1 MREKYVFE
9 NFDISATKL
18 THRIGQSDYRVDL
31 DGKTYVNKL
40 GESSTNLSSLER
52 LNKHIRS
59 FRRIYHKKFS
69 NLSKP
74 TETNRLM
81 REIDLSEVDRRLLQN
96 EDFKFK
102 MYYPYLGPKY
112 NYIYSF
118 VRNMY
123 PCNMKIGLDNVLR
136 SLNNNYTE
144 KDFLNLIKDFGT
156 YLLEK
161 IINEKEDLY
170 LYYFVELHYVAG
182 YDTYH
187 HRSYN
192 MYTDC
197 EPFFKKR
204 IFPKEISEIYKKN
217 IRDTID
223 KIQFRIAPNARF
235 DDWVKYRDNW
245 AIMGSANIGKKMEI
259 STQGFDKTS
268 KINSK
273 FTNTML
279 YTDEQLIKMLHEYR
293 PHEIRPFL
301 KDNESAKARIVIGYD
316 TLSYIRC
323 SYLEGLVKNLNGEA
337 DIWTSVGFNPDRLYS
352 VRNRFDKAFED
363 PREKLV
369 CTDQSAFD
377 QHQYKE
383 MFIYAFEYLC
393 KRMEKYNPCVRE
405 IKELELY
412 GLKNAY
418 FNMGNQHRKWENG
431 LCSGHKFTALL
442 GSVLNRAASL
452 TAADLA
458 GGTSKINFSIFQ
470 GDDATMVVDRDFDT
484 DRFLRAYKLMDMVV
498 NPMKT
503 WKSDTRT
510 EYLHQ
515 LYIKGQVYALPI
527 RACLGMLFKD
537 PQTTREIP
545 DQKFISYISELRQ
558 ASRRGNCVSKLLKFW
573 CLKYFRK
580 YSPET
585 KWQQIYSYLHTPSC
599 LGGGGF
605 LPYVSERNYKSLNVE
620 KEKHAK
626 AKSVI
631 VSTYSY
637 NVPTLER
644 KDTVKYILKHVY
656 DNLPAPSIKTKF
668 SLFRVRFKRFQ
679 KKRTINLNR
688 IPSSYSYDLQDNTK
702 RWVQHV
708 KELIGDSVPYLDVSF
723 AKFTKFRKVKETLSL
738 TDSFSD
744 WLVTRQVQEFWR
756 LHLDDLRQVYFS
768 TKTSILDI
776 LFSANYVKKY
786 LSSLNRSFNTDL
798 VNYCLFF

>member
-1 MREKYVFE
+1 MRDKYVFE
-9 NFDISATKL
+9 NFD
-18 THRIGQSDYRVDL
+18 THHKIPTHSNLSNSYEIAL
-31 DGKTYVNKL
+31 EGKTYVNKL
-40 GESSTNLSSLER
+40 GESSSNLTSLER
-52 LNKHIRS
+52 LNMHIRN
-59 FRRIYHKKFS
+59 FRIYHKKKFS
-69 NLSKP
+69 SLSKP
-74 TETNRLM
+74 SETNRLLKNI
-81 REIDLSEVDRRLLQN
+81 ELSEVDQRLLQN
-96 EDFKFK
+96 HDFKFH
-102 MYYPYLGPKY
+102 MYYSYLGPKY

-118 VRNMY
+118 VRSMY
-123 PCNMKIGLDNVLR
+123 PPNMRIGLDNVLR
-136 SLNNNYTE
+136 SLNNDYTE

-161 IINEKEDLY
+161 IINEKDDLY

-204 IFPKEISEIYKKN
+204 VFPREISEIYKKN
-217 IRDTID
+217 IRQTID
-223 KIQFRIAPNARF
+223 KIRFKYAPNARF

-245 AIMGSANIGKKMEI
+245 AIMGSSNIGKKMEI
-259 STQGFDKTS
+259 VTDGFKKSS

-279 YTDEQLIKMLHEYR
+279 YTDEQLLRMLHEYR

-323 SYLEGLVKNLNGEA
+323 SFLESLIKNLNPEE
-337 DIWTSVGFNPDRLYS
+337 DYWTSVGFDPDKLYN
-352 VRNRFDKAFED
+352 VRERFDRAFD
-363 PREKLV
+363 DKNEKLV

-393 KRMEKYNPCVRE
+393 NKLSKYNPCVSE

-412 GLKNAY
+412 GLRHAY
-418 FNMGNQHRKWENG
+418 FNMGTHHRSWENG

-442 GSVLNRAASL
+442 GSVLNRAASI
-452 TAADLA
+452 TAADIA
-458 GGTSKINFSIFQ
+458 GSTAKINFSIFQ
-470 GDDATMVVDRDFDT
+470 GDDATMVVTKDFDT
-484 DRFLRAYKLMDMVV
+484 DRFLKAYSTMDMVV

-545 DQKFISYISELRQ
+545 DQKFVSYISELRQ
-558 ASRRGNCVSKLLKFW
+558 ASRRGNNVDKLLKFW
-573 CLKYFRK
+573 CLKYFSK
-580 YSPET
+580 YSSGI
-585 KWQQIYSYLHTPSC
+585 KWNSIYAYLHTPAS

-620 KEKHAK
+620 KEK
-626 AKSVI
+626 KSKSYSEI
-631 VSTYSY
+631 VSIY
-637 NVPTLER
+637 NYNIPTLT
-644 KDTVKYILKHVY
+644 KLDTKKYILKHVY
-656 DNLPAPSIKTKF
+656 DNLPAPSIRTIFK
-668 SLFRVRFKRFQ
+668 LYRVRFARFN
-679 KKRTINLNR
+679 KKRTINLAR
-688 IPSSYSYDLQDNTK
+688 IPSSYSFDLQDNTM

-708 KELIGDSVPYLDVSF
+708 KELIGNAIPYRDVSVARF
-723 AKFTKFRKVKETLSL
+723 MKFRKVKETFSL

-744 WLVTRQVQEFWR
+744 WLCSPTVKQHW
-756 LHLDDLRQVYFS
+756 LNHLDNLKEQYFG

-776 LFSANYVKKY
+776 LFSANYVKKF
-786 LSSLNRSFNTDL
+786 LMKLNRSLNSTL

>member
-9 NFDISATKL
+9 NFDTFHKNI
-18 THRIGQSDYRVDL
+18 THTNSNKNYEINLGS
-31 DGKTYVNKL
+31 KTYVNKL
-40 GESSTNLSSLER
+40 GESSTNLSSLDKLNNHLR
-52 LNKHIRS
+52 L
-59 FRRIYHKKFS
+59 FRKIYHKKFS
-69 NLSKP
+69 KLSKP
-74 TETNRLM
+74 TDTNRLM
-81 REIDLSEVDRRLLQN
+81 RTIELSEVDIRLLQN
-96 EDFKFK
+96 QDFKFRLV
-102 MYYPYLGPKY
+102 YPYLGQKY

-118 VRNMY
+118 VRSMY
-123 PCNMKIGLDNVLR
+123 PPKMKIGLDNILR
-136 SLNNNYTE
+136 CFNNDYTE

-161 IINEKEDLY
+161 IINEKDDLY

-192 MYTDC
+192 MYDDC
-197 EPFFKKR
+197 KPFLVKR
-204 IFPKEISEIYKKN
+204 KFPKEISEIYKKN

-223 KIQFRIAPNARF
+223 KIQFRYAPNARF
-235 DDWVKYRDNW
+235 DDWVRYRDNW

-259 STQGFDKTS
+259 ETYGFDRSS

-273 FTNTML
+273 FTNSML
-279 YTDEQLIKMLHEYR
+279 YTDDQLLKMLHEYR

-301 KDNESAKARIVIGYD
+301 KNNESAKARIVIGYD

-323 SYLEGLVKNLNGEA
+323 SYLEGLIKNLNGES
-337 DIWTSVGFNPDRLYS
+337 DIWTSVGFNPDKLFS
-352 VRNRFDKAFED
+352 VRNRFDKAFDD

-393 KRMEKYNPCVRE
+393 NKMSFYNPCVKE
-405 IKELELY
+405 IKDLELY
-412 GLKNAY
+412 GLRHAY
-418 FNMGNQHRKWENG
+418 FNMGNKHVPWENG

-458 GGTSKINFSIFQ
+458 GGTPKINFSIFQ
-470 GDDATMVVDRDFDT
+470 GDDATMVVDKDFDT
-484 DRFLRAYKLMDMVV
+484 DRFLRAYSLMDMIV

-537 PQTTREIP
+537 PQTSREVP
-545 DQKFISYISELRQ
+545 DQKFISYVSELRQ
-558 ASRRGNCVSKLLKFW
+558 ASRRGNSIDKLLKFW
-573 CLKYFRK
+573 CLKYFNK
-580 YSPET
+580 YSEGVT
-585 KWQQIYSYLHTPSC
+585 WNQIYSYLHTPAS

-620 KEKHAK
+620 KEKSTK
-626 AKSVI
+626 ATSRI
-631 VSTYSY
+631 VSIY
-637 NVPTLER
+637 NYRVPTLSQD
-644 KDTVKYILKHVY
+644 DTRRYILKHIY

-668 SLFRVRFKRFQ
+668 SLYRVRFGRFQ
-679 KKRTINLNR
+679 KKKGINLVR
-688 IPSSYSYDLQDNTK
+688 IPSAYSYDLQDNTSN
-702 RWVQHV
+702 WVQHV
-708 KELIGDSVPYLDVSF
+708 LELIGDAVPYKDVSM
-723 AKFTKFRKVKETLSL
+723 AKFIKFRKIKETLSL

-744 WLVTRQVQEFWR
+744 WLISKQVQTLWR
-756 LHLDDLRQVYFS
+756 MHLDDLKEVYFS
-768 TKTSILDI
+768 TKSSILDMM
-776 LFSANYVKKY
+776 FSANYMKKY
-786 LSSLNRSFNTDL
+786 LALLNRSFNTDL